1 MPTHIMECYATGEEI
16 EGIITERLLP
26 AIHDLERTK
35 VLLALMTLFFT
46 LMKPTITAEEVVE
59 GIQGASQW
67 ICLYL
72 SELDMTEDEKLIL
85 N

>member
-1 MPTHIMECYATGEEI
+1 MAPHIVEVAATGEEI
-16 EGIITERLLP
+16 EAIITERLIP

-35 VLLALMTLFFT
+35 VLLALLTLFLT

-59 GIQGASQW
+59 ATNGVSQW
-67 ICLYL
+67 VCLFL
-72 SELDMTEDEKLIL
+72 SESDMDDKLVL

>member
-1 MPTHIMECYATGEEI
+1 MAPHIVEVAATGEEI
-16 EGIITERLLP
+16 EAIITERLIP

-35 VLLALMTLFFT
+35 VLLALLTLFLT

-59 GIQGASQW
+59 AANGVSQW
-67 ICLYL
+67 VCLFL
-72 SELDMTEDEKLIL
+72 SESDTDDKLVL